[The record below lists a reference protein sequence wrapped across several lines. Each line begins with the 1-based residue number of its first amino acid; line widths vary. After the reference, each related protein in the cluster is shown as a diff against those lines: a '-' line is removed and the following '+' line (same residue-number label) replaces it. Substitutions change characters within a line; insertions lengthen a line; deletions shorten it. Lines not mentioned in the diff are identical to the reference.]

1 MKIKLQDWEDGGY
14 FVKEKNENGPC
25 GEILIGGPMV
35 SIGYYNFHKKTE
47 YFTDPENGIEW
58 FQTGDIGQ
66 IDKKDGVLR

>member
-1 MKIKLQDWEDGGY
+1 
-14 FVKEKNENGPC
+14 
-25 GEILIGGPMV
+25 MV
-35 SIGYYNFHKKTE
+35 SNGYYNFHKKTE